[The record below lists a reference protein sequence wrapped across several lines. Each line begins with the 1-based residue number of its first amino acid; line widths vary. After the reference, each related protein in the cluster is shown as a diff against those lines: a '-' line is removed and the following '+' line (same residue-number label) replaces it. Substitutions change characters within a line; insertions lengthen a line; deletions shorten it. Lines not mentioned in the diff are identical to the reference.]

1 MTFRL
6 DRKVKGSKATERDH
20 LEQVAKQLGKSV
32 EELENREDN
41 LEEPPTFPDLTLHI
55 WAAFLELHNGRTYN
69 MSGPN
74 PISYDTIYFWCHMMG
89 IELTPWEIGVIK
101 DLDNIYIRAMG
112 EENG

>member
-1 MTFRL
+1 
-6 DRKVKGSKATERDH
+6 
-20 LEQVAKQLGKSV
+20 VAKQLGKSV
-32 EELENREDN
+32 EELEDREDN
-41 LEEPPTFPDLTLHI
+41 LEEPPTFPDLALHI

>member
-1 MTFRL
+1 M
-6 DRKVKGSKATERDH
+6 
-20 LEQVAKQLGKSV
+20 AKQLGKSV
-32 EELENREDN
+32 EELEDREDN
-41 LEEPPTFPDLTLHI
+41 LEEPPTFPDLALHI

>member
-1 MTFRL
+1 M

-32 EELENREDN
+32 EELESVENT
-41 LEEPPTFPDLTLHI
+41 EEPPTFPDVALHI

-74 PISYDTIYFWCHMMG
+74 PISYDTIYFWCRMMG

-112 EENG
+112 EENV